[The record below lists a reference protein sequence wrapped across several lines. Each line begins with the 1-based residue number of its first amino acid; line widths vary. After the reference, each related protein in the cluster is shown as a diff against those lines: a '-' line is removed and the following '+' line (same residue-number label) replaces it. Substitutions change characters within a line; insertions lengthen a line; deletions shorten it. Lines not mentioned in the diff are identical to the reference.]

1 MKKLLVLLFVLVC
14 ALQLAAKVDLNTAD
28 LDELLLLPITQKQ
41 AQDILEYREHVAIFG
56 SIYDLRKIP
65 SIDQKT
71 LLKIKDLAVVS
82 LYIEEDDV
90 AARRGGAGH
99 ARSSGLAQYDER
111 AIRPTWQAADSSGDR
126 RRR

>member
-71 LLKIKDLAVVS
+71 LLKIKDLAVFS
-82 LYIEEDDV
+82 LSIVEDDD
-90 AARRGGAGH
+90 ASRREEINFM
-99 ARSSGLAQYDER
+99 LELLDT
-111 AIRPTWQAADSSGDR
+111 I
-126 RRR
+126 